1 MKDKLLNSPCI
12 KRRYERIAEV
22 QGIKAADAWLNMVT
36 HTVSK

>member
-22 QGIKAADAWLNMVT
+22 QGIFELMEELKWIML
-36 HTVSK
+36 